1 MDDVTLATVT
11 ITKVLTEDDDILIR
25 IDATC
30 LDADDLPLVEAL
42 GMIELGKDT
51 LIRQSTGEYLVDGDD
66 D

>member
-1 MDDVTLATVT
+1 MDDVTLATVV
-11 ITKVLTEDDDILIR
+11 ITKVLTEDDIIIR

-30 LDADDLPLVEAL
+30 LDADDLPLIEAL

-51 LIRQSTGEYLVDGDD
+51 LIRQTDYMVDEDD